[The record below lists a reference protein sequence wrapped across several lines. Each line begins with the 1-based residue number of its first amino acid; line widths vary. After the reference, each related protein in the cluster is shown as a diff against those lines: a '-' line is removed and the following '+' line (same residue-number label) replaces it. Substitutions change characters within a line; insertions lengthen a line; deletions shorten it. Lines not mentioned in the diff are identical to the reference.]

1 MNDDYAILKQ
11 KLNNYYN
18 KNISDL
24 NNFTELK
31 KSIIDLVND
40 INDNNDKT
48 KDIDSIIKDR
58 IVEQYELEKEG
69 ITFGALIERTSKNL
83 VVSVIIFDVDVTYS
97 NLLVRTYNFNQLDEA
112 KKYFSELKTLIV
124 DCNVSELSNIILK
137 KMWNNSIYMI

>member
-11 KLNNYYN
+11 KLNDSYN

-24 NNFTELK
+24 NNFDDLK

-40 INDNNDKT
+40 INDNNNKT

-58 IVEQYELEKEG
+58 IVEQYELEKDG
-69 ITFGALIERTSKNL
+69 ITLGTLIERTPEKL

-97 NLLVRTYNFNQLDEA
+97 NLLVRTYDFNQLEKA
-112 KKYFSELKTLIV
+112 KKYFNELKTLIV

-137 KMWNNSIYMI
+137 KM

>member
-40 INDNNDKT
+40 INDNSDKT

-137 KMWNNSIYMI
+137 KM